1 MTDTPLQGLVIR
13 DAIVR
18 VPGTGY
24 IYAADPAREADGVPH
39 AITFKY
45 QQGRFIRG
53 DANYDAFALALVSH
67 PEPGLVSVAGAG
79 YYSAISASG
88 SVSGDLFDNSR
99 PLPSVPRTGG
109 IRAVASIG
117 GRAFAAGLRGMVY
130 RLDRPRRWTRIDDGL
145 PADFDVLAIDGAS
158 DTDLH
163 AVGREGG
170 IWHFDGKGWRAGESP
185 TSATLRTVHHAEGG
199 DAHAAGD
206 DGTLLQRR
214 GGVWE
219 RIAHGCTDAAIWSL
233 AEFQGRL
240 YASTLSALYRLDGD
254 RLVEVDFGDD
264 RPASC
269 RRLSVCDGQM
279 WSAGEFDLMAFDG
292 ERWSRIV

>member
-1 MTDTPLQGLVIR
+1 MTNTPLHGLVIR

-18 VPGTGY
+18 IPGTGY

-88 SVSGDLFDNSR
+88 SVSGDLFDNSN
-99 PLPSVPRTGG
+99 PLPPVPRTGG

-117 GRAFAAGLRGMVY
+117 GRAFAVGLRGMAY
-130 RLDRPRRWTRIDDGL
+130 RLDQPRQWTRIDDGL
-145 PADFDVLAIDGAS
+145 PADFDVLAIDGGS
-158 DTDLH
+158 DADLH
-163 AVGREGG
+163 AVGRGGG
-170 IWHFDGKGWRAGESP
+170 IWHFDDRGWQVCESP
-185 TSATLRTVHHAEGG
+185 TSAALRTIHCTDAG
-199 DAHAAGD
+199 DAYAAGD
-206 DGTLLQRR
+206 GGVLLQRR
-214 GGVWE
+214 NGVWE
-219 RIAHGCTDAAIWSL
+219 TIEHGCTRDTIWSL
-233 AEFQGRL
+233 AGFQGQL
-240 YASTLSALYRLDGD
+240 YAATLSTLYRIEGNG
-254 RLVEVDFGDD
+254 LVEVDFGND

-269 RRLSVCDGQM
+269 RRISVCDGQM
-279 WSAGEFDLMAFDG
+279 WSAGDFDLMAFDG